1 MGKKVDRIVE
11 LEERLSASDN
21 LLSVLGALLEVSTEL
36 PVTPRSLGDYIKRF
50 TTAIKG
56 RQEALAEADVAG
68 DGDDDVKPAG
78 ARGGWNTFDD
88 LVDQEVDRIGGSM
101 VIAGSGAP
109 DPSPAG
115 SALQAVVKD
124 VAREL
129 GVDVEGLVL
138 YDALVAI
145 RSGLSQIKS
154 PGDIGGS
161 SEETALTRGDSL
173 ADAMAHGRKL
183 EHELRGNLTDARAV
197 INRVAAAMQIDC
209 PPDEMGAKILARVQH
224 YETWKHFAK
233 RRIDHWSKQNP
244 VAGGTNDRVVSAV
257 VAEVTLLLSMFL
269 GDEATRRLL
278 ARQPAAAS
286 PALLAH
292 LEKGSSQTMVLAPLV
307 TADILIIRDCVRIAV
322 GEHGFGDPRTLK
334 RARDLGEILD
344 AMLRHHQA
352 PADVVEYLNV
362 AILPTLRPTSE

>member
-21 LLSVLGALLEVSTEL
+21 LLSVLGALLEVSTES

-56 RQEALAEADVAG
+56 RQETLAEADASNP
-68 DGDDDVKPAG
+68 DEDDDVKPSG
-78 ARGGWNTFDD
+78 ARGSWDTFDD

-101 VIAGSGAP
+101 VIAGKDSP

-115 SALQAVVKD
+115 SALQAIVKD
-124 VAREL
+124 VAREI

-183 EHELRGNLTDARAV
+183 EHELRGNLTDTRAT

-209 PPDEMGAKILARVQH
+209 APDEMGPKILARVQH

-233 RRIDHWSKQNP
+233 RRIDHWRSRGAIS
-244 VAGGTNDRVVSAV
+244 VGRGAAGMVESEA
-257 VAEVTLLLSMFL
+257 TLLLSMFL

-278 ARQPAAAS
+278 ARQPAASS
-286 PALLAH
+286 PTLLAAIENPPAVH
-292 LEKGSSQTMVLAPLV
+292 MKLDSLV
-307 TADILIIRDCVRIAV
+307 TADLLILRDGVKSGV
-322 GEHGFGDPRTLK
+322 DDDPRTLK
-334 RARDLGEILD
+334 RAQFLGVVLD
-344 AMLRHHQA
+344 AVLRHHQA
-352 PADVVEYLNV
+352 PADIIEYLNV
-362 AILPTLRPTSE
+362 AILPILRPTGE